1 MAGKRLFIT
10 LILLVMG
17 VTILGGCQRAKEL
30 KQTKTKAEEIKVL
43 RVSAIPDE
51 DPDELNRIYQP
62 IVKYLKKQL
71 GIEVKFVPVV
81 DYAATVEGLV
91 AKKLDLVWYG
101 GLTHVQA
108 RKKTNGKAYA
118 IVMRQEDA
126 KFHSKFITRTDSG
139 INTLSDL
146 KGKTFAFGSV
156 SSTSGHLM
164 PRYFLLKHGLDPDK
178 DFKKYSYSGAHDAT
192 AAWVQAGKVDA
203 GALNEAVWQK
213 LVETGKIDPK
223 KVKVFWTT
231 PAYVDYNWTVRG
243 DLPKDLVEKI
253 KQAFLQLDYDD
264 PEDRKILDL
273 HSTKGYI
280 PASEDKWQEIE
291 EAAKAAG
298 LLE

>member
-1 MAGKRLFIT
+1 MSSKRLFVIFILFLLS
-10 LILLVMG
+10 LILLS
-17 VTILGGCQRAKEL
+17 GCQRAAEQKKQVKVKER
-30 KQTKTKAEEIKVL
+30 IKVL

-62 IVKYLKKQL
+62 IVRYLQKQL

-108 RKKTNGKAYA
+108 RKRTQGKAYA

-126 KFHSKFITRTDSG
+126 KFHSKFISRTDSG

-203 GALNEAVWQK
+203 GALNEAVWRK
-213 LVETGKIDPK
+213 LVETGKIDTK

-243 DLPKDLVEKI
+243 DLPKNLVEKI
-253 KQAFLQLDYDD
+253 KQAFLRLDYND